1 MTDSKP
7 QSGLSK
13 LLHHGLTLG
22 LMVGIL
28 ALCVW
33 GYLGY
38 KNNNLRILS
47 PQQIEA
53 SPLMSIHIQTQID
66 RIKLAAS
73 TYKSIHDTAP
83 LGLDELVNQGYLSAA
98 DLSFPAGTRYTLE
111 NQGGRVMVKAQSQ
124 DGP

>member
-1 MTDSKP
+1 MTDETP
-7 QSGLSK
+7 RRGVTA

-22 LMVGIL
+22 LMIGVL

-38 KNNNLRILS
+38 KSNSLRILA
-47 PQQIEA
+47 PQKIAA
-53 SPLMSIHIQTQID
+53 SPLISVQVQTQID

-73 TYKSIHDTAP
+73 AYKSIHDTAP
-83 LGLDELVNQGYLSAA
+83 LGLDELVNQGYLSGA
-98 DLSFPAGTRYTLE
+98 DLSFPSGTRYTLE
-111 NQGGRVMVKAQSQ
+111 NQGGRVTVKAQSQ